1 MNSWRQSV
9 TKIMGKSDIPTILP
23 LSPLFFYHTWQ
34 FCEKKPY
41 SCITLLDEFTRTPWK
56 KTDTW
61 ITLFVV
67 FTGML
72 WKKKTKSKRQKK
84 TETYITSFDV
94 LTIIL
99 WKIPNFKSHFIC
111 WQSCCQKMNETCITL
126 VWCVH
131 NNVVKKYRHFYQ
143 TFFFVHNKVQKK

>member
-1 MNSWRQSV
+1 METISDKNYGKIWYSDNSSFF
-9 TKIMGKSDIPTILP
+9 SSLFLPHLTILWKETV
-23 LSPLFFYHTWQ
+23 LLHHTSWWIYKNAVKKDRHLNHT
-34 FCEKKPY
+34 FC
-41 SCITLLDEFTRTPWK
+41 CVHRNVL
-56 KTDTW
+56 
-61 ITLFVV
+61 
-67 FTGML
+67 
-72 WKKKTKSKRQKK
+72 KKKTKSKRQKK

-143 TFFFVHNKVQKK
+143 TFFFVHNKVKKK